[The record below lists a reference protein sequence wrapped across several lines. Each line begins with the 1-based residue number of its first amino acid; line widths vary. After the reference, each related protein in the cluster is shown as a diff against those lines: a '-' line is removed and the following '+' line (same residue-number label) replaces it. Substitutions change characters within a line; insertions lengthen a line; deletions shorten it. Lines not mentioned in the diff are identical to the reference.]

1 MISYC
6 IRESEAIPF
15 AQLLARLEPYG
26 IVDAKSADADAT
38 AICIT
43 DGCNYLWCYPD
54 PATSFI
60 RYAPNGYPGIM
71 LQAIADGFGVD
82 IFNEEYLQDENDP
95 LLPSY
100 VPLQDASVSERI
112 RRSVVSASAEGR
124 AEQEEGRKAS
134 PPWTDDHC
142 DVVHGVAMSEAVQK
156 ILDRIRR

>member
-6 IRESEAIPF
+6 IQESEAIPF

-26 IVDAKSADADAT
+26 IVDAKSADADAA

-71 LQAIADGFGVD
+71 LQAIADEFGVD
-82 IFNEEYLQDENDP
+82 IWSEQDTQYADAS
-95 LLPSY
+95 PSF
-100 VPLQDASVSERI
+100 VPVQDASARIYRADVSARI
-112 RRSVVSASAEGR
+112 CQSVVSAP
-124 AEQEEGRKAS
+124 EEGRKVS
-134 PPWTDDHC
+134 DDTC
-142 DVVHGVAMSEAVQK
+142 DVVLGAAMSEGVRK
-156 ILDRIRR
+156 SLDRIRH